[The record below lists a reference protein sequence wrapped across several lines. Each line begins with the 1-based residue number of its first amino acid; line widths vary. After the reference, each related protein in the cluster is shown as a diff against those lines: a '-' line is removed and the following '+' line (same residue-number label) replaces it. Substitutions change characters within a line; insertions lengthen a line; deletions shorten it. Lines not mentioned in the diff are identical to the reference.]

1 MFWRRLGV
9 RTVSAVLSPES
20 LPEGKSNLPVICVGQ
35 LLIRQRISGNAI
47 RIGLA
52 AGAVGITELVKRL
65 DLGGESSL

>member
-9 RTVSAVLSPES
+9 RTVSAVPEN

-65 DLGGESSL
+65 DRGGESGL